1 MSDSN
6 NAPPLVAT
14 VSITLTDGTNRRVY
28 TETVEASDGCP
39 NCAAAMLGSAIGKA
53 MLAIAGPGGATIAA
67 EFVTDALDDI
77 AGFFA
82 GSPEDSGDDFDDG
95 DDLDNDE

>member
-1 MSDSN
+1 MVSSKQQ
-6 NAPPLVAT
+6 PPLVAT

-53 MLAIAGPGGATIAA
+53 MLAIAGPGGATIAVDHVA
-67 EFVTDALDDI
+67 DALDQTAAYYI
-77 AGFFA
+77 EE
-82 GSPEDSGDDFDDG
+82 PEDSGDDFDLDG
-95 DDLDNDE
+95 DE